1 MGQQFAGL
9 LLALIGFCIAPLPFV
24 LFKYGARIRASSHY
38 ASLNTGAKKNPD
50 EEKSTIEGGNE
61 KVQLPSDVDVERTT
75 GDGGIDTHANN
86 SEEAEVAQRHRAAES
101 KGGLAV

>member
-38 ASLNTGAKKNPD
+38 ASLNTGLKSKDGEAGEKGKAVDGDALEGRERKHNVEAK
-50 EEKSTIEGGNE
+50 G
-61 KVQLPSDVDVERTT
+61 QM
-75 GDGGIDTHANN
+75 
-86 SEEAEVAQRHRAAES
+86 
-101 KGGLAV
+101 AV

>member
-38 ASLNTGAKKNPD
+38 ASLNTGAKKSSEND
-50 EEKSTIEGGNE
+50 VKTTEGNE
-61 KVQLPSDVDVERTT
+61 KVQLPPDVDVEQTT
-75 GDGGIDTHANN
+75 GSGGIDTHANN
-86 SEEAEVAQRHRAAES
+86 GEQEEVRARHNAAEA
-101 KGGLAV
+101 KGQMAV

>member
-50 EEKSTIEGGNE
+50 DEKSTEGGNE
-61 KVQLPSDVDVERTT
+61 KVQLPADVDIEQTT
-75 GDGGIDTHANN
+75 GSGGIDTHANN
-86 SEEAEVAQRHRAAES
+86 SEEAEVRARHNAAEA
-101 KGGLAV
+101 KGQMAV